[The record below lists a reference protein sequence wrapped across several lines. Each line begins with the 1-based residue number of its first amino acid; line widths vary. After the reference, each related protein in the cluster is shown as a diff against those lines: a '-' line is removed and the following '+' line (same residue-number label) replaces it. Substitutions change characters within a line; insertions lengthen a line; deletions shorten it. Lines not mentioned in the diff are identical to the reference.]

1 MATDPKLLTRDQFR
15 ASVFARDG
23 HTCVF
28 CGSKAA
34 DAHHIIERKL
44 WGNGG
49 YYLDNG
55 ASVCEPCHLK
65 CESTE
70 FSVELVREKCGITRV
85 IVPDHLYADQK
96 MDKWG
101 NSILPNGQRL
111 KGELFFE
118 EGVQKVIAPYL
129 GDFTNLCKYPRS
141 HHLAWSP
148 GLTEDD
154 RVIPHTKDLDGHRV
168 IVTEKMD
175 GENTSLYRDTMH
187 ARSVDSRH
195 HVSRDWVKQF
205 HAGIAQD
212 IPEGWR
218 ICGENVFAQHSIAY
232 DSLPTY
238 FLGFSVWN
246 QRNMCLSWDETQEWF
261 QLLGVTSVPVLY
273 DGVYDED
280 IIRNLA
286 KKLDFTKNEGYVVRR
301 ADSFS
306 YSQFRTHLAKFVRPS
321 HVQTNRHWSS
331 QAVIKNK
338 LG

>member
-1 MATDPKLLTRDQFR
+1 MATEPKLLTRDQFR

-28 CGSKAA
+28 CGAKAA

-55 ASVCEPCHLK
+55 ASVCEPCHLR

-70 FSVELVREKCGITRV
+70 
-85 IVPDHLYADQK
+85 
-96 MDKWG
+96 
-101 NSILPNGQRL
+101 
-111 KGELFFE
+111 
-118 EGVQKVIAPYL
+118 
-129 GDFTNLCKYPRS
+129 
-141 HHLAWSP
+141 
-148 GLTEDD
+148 
-154 RVIPHTKDLDGHRV
+154 
-168 IVTEKMD
+168 
-175 GENTSLYRDTMH
+175 
-187 ARSVDSRH
+187 
-195 HVSRDWVKQF
+195 
-205 HAGIAQD
+205 
-212 IPEGWR
+212 
-218 ICGENVFAQHSIAY
+218 
-232 DSLPTY
+232 
-238 FLGFSVWN
+238 FSVWN

-280 IIRNLA
+280 TIRDLA
-286 KKLDFTKNEGYVVRR
+286 KKLDFSKNEGYVVRR